1 MLKNVAGRFAWKGK
15 KNQRLGTPLR
25 VVRAVAVVTAE
36 MLSFLSFSVPILGFS
51 QLPLVRG

>member
-1 MLKNVAGRFAWKGK
+1 MERK

-36 MLSFLSFSVPILGFS
+36 IFSFLSISVPILGFS